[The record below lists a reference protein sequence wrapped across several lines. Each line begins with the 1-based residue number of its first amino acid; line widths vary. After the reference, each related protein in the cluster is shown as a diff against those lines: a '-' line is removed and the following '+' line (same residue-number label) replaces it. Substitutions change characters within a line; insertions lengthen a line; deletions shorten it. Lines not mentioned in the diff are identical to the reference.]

1 MKPFNKEQEGKN
13 WINTFRLTWT
23 HHYNFPGI
31 YKKQKKHANYNLYL
45 CTLLLSKIFVQRT
58 FYFLYIIDIKQNFL
72 FALDCR
78 FKTSFIRKNSHFK
91 KWKLFGSVL
100 SVYPN
105 SCDKNHQKYCV
116 SMKCIQ
122 IYCVEVLTFNRK
134 LWRCNQQLIAV

>member
-78 FKTSFIRKNSHFK
+78 FKTSFIRKNCLISKNESFSA
-91 KWKLFGSVL
+91 LFSA
-100 SVYPN
+100 Y
-105 SCDKNHQKYCV
+105 
-116 SMKCIQ
+116 IQ
-122 IYCVEVLTFNRK
+122 IPVTRIIKNIVSQWNVYKYIVSKF
-134 LWRCNQQLIAV
+134 